1 LILALHGCLQY
12 HGQIGPAFV
21 DDAGINSVGGYQQD
35 YRALP
40 PNHRDCGNQWR
51 GMLGLV
57 GLSQRPNYAQ
67 KSGPQ
72 MQALYSMMA
81 RAAGLNK

>member
-1 LILALHGCLQY
+1 MARDVG
-12 HGQIGPAFV
+12 IGGV
-21 DDAGINSVGGYQQD
+21 YLND
-35 YRALP
+35 
-40 PNHRDCGNQWR
+40 
-51 GMLGLV
+51 
-57 GLSQRPNYAQ
+57 PNYAQ